1 MDVDDGEKKKKK
13 KKKKTV
19 RKISNRSNFEINLF
33 MRTRLLT
40 LLREYKMINFL
51 QKSESEDVKTEPAE
65 EESMEAE
72 SGEKKK
78 KKKKKK
84 KVEASD
90 EE

>member
-1 MDVDDGEKKKKK
+1 MKSEVDSIGEAVESMDVDDGEKKKKK

-51 QKSESEDVKTEPAE
+51 
-65 EESMEAE
+65 
-72 SGEKKK
+72 
-78 KKKKKK
+78 
-84 KVEASD
+84 
-90 EE
+90 